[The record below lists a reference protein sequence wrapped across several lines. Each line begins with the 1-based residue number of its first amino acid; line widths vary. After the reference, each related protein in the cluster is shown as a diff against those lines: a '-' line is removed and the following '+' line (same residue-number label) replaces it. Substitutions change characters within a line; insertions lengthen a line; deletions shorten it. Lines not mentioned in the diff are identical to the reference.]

1 MKKFFLLLSI
11 LPFFIFCGVASAQEY
26 TLLEPGVYN
35 DQFAVINSETSFSDY
50 LNLIF
55 KIGIGIAAGL
65 AVIQIVIGGIQY
77 MASES
82 PFKIGDAKS
91 KIEGAILGLIL
102 ALGIYIFLY
111 TINPDLVSLNLNIA
125 KTAPSMT
132 GTTPS
137 VSSGAGTRSTTGVI
151 GGDPTVTQ
159 AIKDRIAA
167 ILKDEQRV
175 RDRLKTLN
183 VGINASPCTVYGQ
196 KSCTNVGLLPD
207 STIAFLGTLKKACGS
222 DCVVVVSGGTEFW
235 RHATHAENRPI
246 VDIGKNSSGPKITEY
261 IIKTGLASGTRTNPN
276 NCSSIGQTCIFGGAR
291 FYNENSEHWHV
302 TTP

>member
-1 MKKFFLLLSI
+1 MKNFFLLLFI
-11 LPFFIFCGVASAQEY
+11 LPFFAFYGIVFAQEGY

-82 PFKIGDAKS
+82 PFKLGDAKS
-91 KIEGAILGLIL
+91 KIAGAILGLIL

-132 GTTPS
+132 TTGPS
-137 VSSGAGTRSTTGVI
+137 SSGAGTRGTTGVI

-159 AIKDRIAA
+159 AIKDRIEA

-175 RDRLKTLN
+175 RDKLKALN
-183 VGINASPCTVYGQ
+183 VGINASPCTVFGQ

-207 STIAFLGTLKKACGS
+207 STITFLGTLKKACGS
-222 DCVVVVSGGTEFW
+222 DCTVVVSGGTEFW
-235 RHATHAENRPI
+235 GHKTHGEYRPV

-276 NCSSIGQTCIFGGAR
+276 KCSTIGETCYFGGAS
-291 FYNENSEHWHV
+291 FYNENSDHWHV